1 MPLLDDFFFLE
12 KIEDTDTGVVAQIE
26 LNREHR
32 IFDGHFP
39 GNPVVPGVC
48 MMEMVKEVLEKSRG
62 KNFLLSEGTNVKFMN
77 ILNPQENTHV
87 KLTHEISSETEEEV
101 KLKCTISNQEI
112 TFLKFSGSFV
122 AVGE

>member
-1 MPLLDDFFFLE
+1 MPLLDDFYFL
-12 KIEDTDTGVVAQIE
+12 KQIENNGTGIVADIE
-26 LNREHR
+26 LNKDHR
-32 IFDGHFP
+32 IFEGHFP

-77 ILNPQENTHV
+77 ILNPQENSHV

-101 KLKCTISNQEI
+101 KLRCTISNQDI
-112 TFLKFSGSFV
+112 TFLKFSGSFIV
-122 AVGE
+122 VGE